1 MLKAGV
7 MDTRGKLNTEIDSDR
22 IRKTEFVVAWERETG
37 IDSDI
42 VITQRDI
49 RELQSAKAA
58 MRAGAEI
65 LMNKKG
71 IKEEDI
77 DVFYIAG
84 AFGSYVEPGNAR
96 TIGMYPEVGLK
107 RVKIVGNAAGA
118 GAKLALISTDERACA
133 EEIAKKVRYVEL
145 AAEPDFTRYYMLS
158 LYFPFGDTQRH
169 PGVIRMLEDG

>member
-133 EEIAKKVRYVEL
+133 EEIRHDRWSASKRFMRFGVDRCTCRN
-145 AAEPDFTRYYMLS
+145 AES
-158 LYFPFGDTQRH
+158 GC
-169 PGVIRMLEDG
+169 DGYSWEVKHRN